1 MKRRRALTGRLR
13 SSFAQAMGERLE
25 QIDEVTR
32 TAADDVQAKLFSLVV
47 LTGKAIHCALDR
59 LSSWFGMQRYT
70 GNAA

>member
-1 MKRRRALTGRLR
+1 
-13 SSFAQAMGERLE
+13 MGERLE

-59 LSSWFGMQRYT
+59 LSSWFSMQRYT
-70 GNAA
+70 DNSA